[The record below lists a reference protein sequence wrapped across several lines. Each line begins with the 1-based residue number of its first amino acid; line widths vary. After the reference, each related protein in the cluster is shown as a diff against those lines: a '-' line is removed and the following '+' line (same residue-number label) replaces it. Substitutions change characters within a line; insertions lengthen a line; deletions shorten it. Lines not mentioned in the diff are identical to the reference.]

1 VTEGVG
7 FLEEVQRSLDLAAE
21 LDIERDDAEGRVWS
35 LDDLARFRGSVGL
48 VVPWAF
54 RIEEVGGGARR
65 TSQRKCR
72 PDGRRRS

>member
-7 FLEEVQRSLDLAAE
+7 VLEEVQRSLDLAAE
-21 LDIERDDAEGRVWS
+21 LDIEGDDLEGRVWS
-35 LDDLARFRGSVGL
+35 RYDDAGFRESVAL

-65 TSQRKCR
+65 TSQRERC